1 MKKASAL
8 AVCMMSSALAT
19 AAFAQPRAIDTTKS
33 TLTIH
38 VSKSG
43 VLSALSHNHEIA
55 APIAGG
61 TVDATARTVEL
72 HVSAKALEVRDSG
85 VSDKDRSEIQRTMS
99 GPEVLDAA
107 NYPDITFRSTS
118 AESAGT
124 GSWKVQGELTL
135 HGQHHPVTVE
145 VREVSGRFE
154 GGCGLKQTEF
164 GIKPVKAGGGTV
176 RVKDEIRIEFQIQL
190 AH

>member
-1 MKKASAL
+1 MRRSIL
-8 AVCMMSSALAT
+8 AVCLMGSAVAT
-19 AAFAQPRAIDTTKS
+19 AAFAQPRAIDTAKS
-33 TLTIH
+33 TMTIH

-43 VLSALSHNHEIA
+43 MLSALGHNHEIA

-61 TVDATARTVEL
+61 TVDATAHTVEL

-99 GPEVLDAA
+99 GPDVLDAEK
-107 NYPDITFRSTS
+107 YPDIAFRSTS
-118 AESAGT
+118 AEPAGN
-124 GSWKVQGELTL
+124 GSWKVAGELTL

-145 VREVSGRFE
+145 VHEVSGRFE
-154 GGCGLKQTEF
+154 GVCQFKQTEF
-164 GIKPVKAGGGTV
+164 GIKPVKAGGGAV